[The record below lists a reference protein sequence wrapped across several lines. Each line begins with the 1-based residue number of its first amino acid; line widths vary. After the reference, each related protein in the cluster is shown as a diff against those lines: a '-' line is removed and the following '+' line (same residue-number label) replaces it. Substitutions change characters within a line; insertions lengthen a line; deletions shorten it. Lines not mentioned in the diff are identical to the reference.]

1 MNKKIIHCC
10 ELMDLFLDDIR
21 VPIVYSPVSRE
32 YSLLMLEDG
41 KKRGRMHAVQ
51 RIVYCPWCNKKLP
64 ESLRDKW
71 FEILEKEYNLDD
83 PRREEQESLIPEEFK
98 TDEWWKKRGL

>member
-10 ELMDLFLDDIR
+10 DLMDLFLNDIR
-21 VPIVYSPVSRE
+21 VPILYLPVSRE

-41 KKRGRMHAVQ
+41 KKRGRMNAVP
-51 RIVYCPWCNKKLP
+51 RIDHCPWCSKNLP

-71 FEILEKEYNLDD
+71 FEVLEREYNLDD
-83 PRREEQESLIPEEFK
+83 PHRKEQEKLIPEEFK